1 LPTTT
6 GNLNGLPRIAASTSE
21 FLVPELTSPLE
32 IRPWPS
38 DNLYI
43 HTLTTNVL
51 PRILRFSDA
60 EDMVQLETHLIS
72 MIIFTVIKSLTQLLA
87 SRPLSMI
94 AILMITV
101 THMFVFPDLIT

>member
-1 LPTTT
+1 
-6 GNLNGLPRIAASTSE
+6 
-21 FLVPELTSPLE
+21 
-32 IRPWPS
+32 
-38 DNLYI
+38 
-43 HTLTTNVL
+43 
-51 PRILRFSDA
+51 
-60 EDMVQLETHLIS
+60 MVQLETHLIS